1 MIQVWV
7 DAALTEDVFMGMS
20 RALAALS
27 PTSFTIQQIAVIAS
41 AFAKAKIFDSE
52 LFAHLSRAVQW
63 RGRPAS
69 QFTVQVRE
77 GRERERERERQSGRE
92 GGREKYVTSLT
103 APSRS

>member
-1 MIQVWV
+1 MWV

-41 AFAKAKIFDSE
+41 AFAKAKIFDSV

-69 QFTVQVRE
+69 QFTVQVNV
-77 GRERERERERQSGRE
+77 GGERERESETQRRREREIGRE
-92 GGREKYVTSLT
+92 RATS
-103 APSRS
+103 RR